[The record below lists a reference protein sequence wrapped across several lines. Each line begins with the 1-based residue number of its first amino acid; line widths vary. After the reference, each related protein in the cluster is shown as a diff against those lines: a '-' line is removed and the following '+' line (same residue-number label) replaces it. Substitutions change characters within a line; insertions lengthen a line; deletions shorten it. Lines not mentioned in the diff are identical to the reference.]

1 MPDTNKSPRLR
12 TVDKVKPPYSLNQF
26 PADFGQK
33 LGREIVYL
41 LATKSTPS
49 LEGSDWEQIFASC
62 IGAEWKP
69 SNVGLDDVILG
80 VCAWGAKTVKSPHP
94 HRAETIRLIS
104 GRNSPSYSFDQQ
116 NLDADAQLLGN
127 DVLKIWNTR
136 VESIRAKFSHLRTVV
151 LIKSDE
157 LIINSGL
164 NKKTISNMYNSAR
177 REIVLEATTEHY
189 EQLYEAINNLV
200 EQGSDI
206 DITLTIKLRGVSVD
220 LNINESLIV
229 INTLAVKRAELRGGA
244 WSTAGKQV
252 EKVLMVVLC
261 KLYGVPENNY
271 DFTGLSDA
279 QDVAEMAQFGPYKL
293 WSADLVQCPGCGTK
307 VITGFSRTFV
317 EHWQPG
323 FNQYFDRAKQRG

>member
-1 MPDTNKSPRLR
+1 MMTITDVVVKKIIHRLINGQDYR
-12 TVDKVKPPYSLNQF
+12 T
-26 PADFGQK
+26 
-33 LGREIVYL
+33 EIVTLINAEFLQYVVDFFRKVVEAKL
-41 LATKSTPS
+41 RNQTVTTDWYKSEFLNP
-49 LEGSDWEQIFASC
+49 
-62 IGAEWKP
+62 
-69 SNVGLDDVILG
+69 
-80 VCAWGAKTVKSPHP
+80 
-94 HRAETIRLIS
+94 
-104 GRNSPSYSFDQQ
+104 
-116 NLDADAQLLGN
+116 NLP
-127 DVLKIWNTR
+127 
-136 VESIRAKFSHLRTVV
+136 
-151 LIKSDE
+151 SDE

-293 WSADLVQCPGCGTK
+293 HSADLVQCPGCGTK

>member
-1 MPDTNKSPRLR
+1 MMTITDVVVKKIIHRLINGQDYR
-12 TVDKVKPPYSLNQF
+12 T
-26 PADFGQK
+26 
-33 LGREIVYL
+33 EIVTLINAEFLQYVVDFFRKVVEAKL
-41 LATKSTPS
+41 RNQTVTTDWYKSEFLNP
-49 LEGSDWEQIFASC
+49 
-62 IGAEWKP
+62 
-69 SNVGLDDVILG
+69 
-80 VCAWGAKTVKSPHP
+80 
-94 HRAETIRLIS
+94 
-104 GRNSPSYSFDQQ
+104 
-116 NLDADAQLLGN
+116 NLP
-127 DVLKIWNTR
+127 
-136 VESIRAKFSHLRTVV
+136 
-151 LIKSDE
+151 SDE

-279 QDVAEMAQFGPYKL
+279 QREVDFYLISKNSKRFLCEVKL
-293 WSADLVQCPGCGTK
+293 MGKGNPESADATIARDSDVFIADKLSDLNKQQLSDRHVKWVELRSENGFAKFRSILQELDVPNTAF
-307 VITGFSRTFV
+307 TGDADNRLDEIFK
-317 EHWQPG
+317 EIL
-323 FNQYFDRAKQRG
+323 